1 MMSFVRK
8 GGSRMISNPRCV
20 GRALAVL
27 LLGIRAGLAGELAPP
42 AAPEP
47 VMRTVEALYRQQTNT
62 LAALRS
68 FGVTNVISDATTL
81 VPVGC
86 YGATDLAV
94 VEPDLVPENIAKD
107 VEIFGVVGSFEAQ
120 DHSLLPKTGMTAS
133 RRTGDDGDL
142 EKGVAWP
149 SPRFVDNGN
158 GTVTDALT
166 GLMWI
171 KAPHALSGND
181 YVKSWSGGLSLCNA
195 LVFAGHD
202 DWRLPNLF
210 ELQSLRDLS
219 QTSMATWLNSQGFSG
234 IKTPWY
240 WSATVDAGNTANA
253 WIININDGFPLSQSQ
268 AYGRYAW
275 PVRGGE

>member
-1 MMSFVRK
+1 MRSEMTGWLKVVFAGILLAHWPAPADT
-8 GGSRMISNPRCV
+8 GGARDPQ
-20 GRALAVL
+20 
-27 LLGIRAGLAGELAPP
+27 APP
-42 AAPEP
+42 ASSMHTLEDVYQKQAQARELLEASAVP
-47 VMRTVEALYRQQTNT
+47 RTFSPTTTVVSAGSYPATN
-62 LAALRS
+62 LAQVDS
-68 FGVTNVISDATTL
+68 
-81 VPVGC
+81 
-86 YGATDLAV
+86 DLA
-94 VEPDLVPENIAKD
+94 PENIAKD
-107 VEIFGVVGSFEAQ
+107 VAIFGVVGTFEAQ
-120 DHSLLPKTGMTAS
+120 NRSLLPKTGVTVS
-133 RRTGDDGDL
+133 RRAGDDGAL

-158 GTVTDALT
+158 GTITDALS

-181 YVKSWSGGLSLCNA
+181 YIKSWSGGLSLCNG

-219 QTSMATWLNSQGFSG
+219 RTSMATWLNSQGFSG

-253 WIININDGFPLSQSQ
+253 WLINTNDGLPLSDSRT
-268 AYGRYAW
+268 YGRYTW